1 MGYNKRS
8 SQRLIE
14 PNFLREHYVMPWS
27 NSKLVPA
34 HHIVGSE
41 EEPVLLEPLKRQW
54 LTAIVLSALT
64 PLISFVGYAVLGS
77 FQGPF
82 WAWILWTIGV
92 LFLLLVSVVGCIDTW
107 KKLFNVKPMV
117 SLSKRKLHLG
127 DSVEIRWMI
136 DNDSQPLKR
145 LQIWLVGVKEKSSR
159 SRRDSLPTEQ
169 GFFTQSLIDTTE
181 PYAISEGKASFLLP
195 SDGFPSGRIDGYDY
209 SWRIQVRGDSENWSD
224 IEDFYPI
231 EVLANPVS
239 S

>member
-1 MGYNKRS
+1 MGYNSRS

-27 NSKLVPA
+27 NSKLVSA
-34 HHIVGSE
+34 HQVVVSE
-41 EEPVLLEPLKRQW
+41 DDPVLLEPLQRQW
-54 LTAIVLSALT
+54 LSAIVLTALT
-64 PLISFVGYAVLGS
+64 ALISFAGYAVLGS
-77 FQGPF
+77 FRGPF
-82 WAWILWTIGV
+82 WEWILWTIGV
-92 LFLLLVSVVGCIDTW
+92 LFMLIVSVAGCIDTW
-107 KKLFNVKPMV
+107 KELFNVKPLI
-117 SLSKRKLHLG
+117 SLSKQKLHLG

-181 PYAISEGKASFLLP
+181 PYAISGGKASFLLP
-195 SDGFPSGRIDGYDY
+195 SDGFPSGRVDGYDY

-224 IEDFYPI
+224 IEEFYPI
-231 EVLANPVS
+231 EVLANSVS